1 MPHLPENHSA
11 SRDSEASPAT
21 LTVGRIMSRKPVTVS
36 MDDTLA
42 KAQALFA
49 QFHFHHL
56 LVVEC
61 RRLVGVI
68 SDRDVLK
75 ASSPFTGTLNEM
87 DRDVATLH
95 KRIHQIMSRRL
106 ITVHSDTCIQ
116 TATELLIEKGVSCLP
131 VVTEDGT
138 AEGII
143 SWRDL
148 LKAYLVLFPIRL

>member
-1 MPHLPENHSA
+1 MPYLPDNQSA
-11 SRDSEASPAT
+11 SQDSEVLPAT
-21 LTVGRIMSRKPVTVS
+21 VTVGRIMSRRPVTVS

-49 QFHFHHL
+49 EFHFHHL
-56 LVVEC
+56 LVIEG

-75 ASSPFTGTLNEM
+75 ASSPFTGTLNET
-87 DRDVATLH
+87 DRDAATLH

-106 ITVHSDTCIQ
+106 ITVDSGTCIR

-148 LKAYLVLFPIRL
+148 LKAYLNFFPTSR